1 MTHRPPFVGALL
13 PRTSSSSSES
23 AVPTRIPTEWLVLL
37 GLGLLAVVLRASVNL
52 PLKLPGHH
60 GLEWMAILMFA
71 RVISDQPR
79 AATVVAGS
87 AAMFSWLPVW
97 GFHAGGMEWGF
108 LLSGLVVDGC
118 WRALRARATFVLALL
133 AAAAHG
139 IKPLFK
145 YGLMLATGAHIGS
158 LGSFGSIEAGLA
170 YPLLCHLAYGAVG
183 GVVGVMAGKALRDAR
198 S

>member
-1 MTHRPPFVGALL
+1 MIHRPPFVGALL
-13 PRTSSSSSES
+13 PRMSSSSSEPAAPLTRES
-23 AVPTRIPTEWLVLL
+23 AEWLMLI
-37 GLGLLAVVLRASVNL
+37 GLGLLAVTLRASVNL

-71 RVISDQPR
+71 RVMSDAPR

-87 AAMFSWLPVW
+87 AAALSWLPVW

-108 LLSGLVVDGC
+108 LLSGLVVDGG
-118 WRALRARATFVLALL
+118 WRVLRARATVALALL

-145 YGLMLATGAHIGS
+145 YALVLATGAQFGS
-158 LGSFGSIEAGLA
+158 LESGFA
-170 YPLLCHLAYGAVG
+170 YPLVCHLLYGVVGGAVG
-183 GVVGVMAGKALRDAR
+183 VVAGKALREAR
-198 S
+198 A

>member
-1 MTHRPPFVGALL
+1 MTYRPPFVGALL
-13 PRTSSSSSES
+13 PRMSSSSSEPAAPLTRES
-23 AVPTRIPTEWLVLL
+23 AEWLMLI
-37 GLGLLAVVLRASVNL
+37 GLGLLAVILRASVNL

-71 RVISDQPR
+71 RVMSDAPR

-87 AAMFSWLPVW
+87 AAAFAWLPVW

-108 LLSGLVVDGC
+108 LLSGLVVDGG
-118 WRALRARATFVLALL
+118 WRLLRARATVALALL

-145 YGLMLATGAHIGS
+145 YALVLATGAQS
-158 LGSFGSIEAGLA
+158 GSIESGLA
-170 YPLLCHLAYGAVG
+170 YPLVCHLLYGVVG
-183 GVVGVMAGKALRDAR
+183 GAVGVMAGKALREVR

>member
-1 MTHRPPFVGALL
+1 ML
-13 PRTSSSSSES
+13 
-23 AVPTRIPTEWLVLL
+23 I
-37 GLGLLAVVLRASVNL
+37 GLGLLAVTLRASVNL

-71 RVISDQPR
+71 RVMSDAPR

-87 AAMFSWLPVW
+87 AAALSWLPVW

-108 LLSGLVVDGC
+108 LLSGLVVDGG
-118 WRALRARATFVLALL
+118 WRVLRTQATVALALL

-145 YGLMLATGAHIGS
+145 YAVVLATGAQFGS
-158 LGSFGSIEAGLA
+158 LEAGFA
-170 YPLLCHLAYGAVG
+170 YPLVCHLLYGVVGGAVG
-183 GVVGVMAGKALRDAR
+183 VVAGKALREAR
-198 S
+198 A